1 MIGQQPGENAEEE
14 DVGLVAVGI
23 ETDGARGWPR

>member
-1 MIGQQPGENAEEE
+1 VVYTGRPVPVPFIADVVVE

-23 ETDGARGWPR
+23 TLE

>member
-1 MIGQQPGENAEEE
+1 VVYMGRPVPVPFITDMVVE

-23 ETDGARGWPR
+23 MLE